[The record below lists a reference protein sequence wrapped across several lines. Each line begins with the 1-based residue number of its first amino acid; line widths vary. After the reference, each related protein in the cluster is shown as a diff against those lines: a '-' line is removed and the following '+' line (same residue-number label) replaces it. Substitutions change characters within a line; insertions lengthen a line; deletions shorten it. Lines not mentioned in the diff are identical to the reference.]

1 MTIHALPRIHLL
13 IGPGTLHSRGKD
25 RMDFH
30 HYRNSGRPRMTGEEL
45 LAEIPEIARVADVTV
60 DAGNP
65 HDIATLDDMRKLSL
79 HINALLQRADVDG
92 VVFVQGTNV
101 LEETAYFLNLTV
113 ISHKPVIVTGAQ
125 RPFTALSADAPLNLY
140 DAFHVA
146 AHSDTAGKGVVVVT
160 NGEINAARDVTK
172 TNTYHVHTFRSRDV
186 GMLGYADADR
196 IVYYRAPLQ
205 RHTVNSEFTLTG
217 IDVMPRVEVLF
228 VYAGSQAGIAE
239 AACKLGAQGLV
250 IAGIGAG
257 ALGTITPECAA
268 IAATRR
274 AVVVR
279 SARVG
284 EGRVVS
290 DSAYH
295 EPNMIAAGNL
305 LPQKAALLL
314 SLALTRTTDL
324 AEMQRIFDQY

>member
-1 MTIHALPRIHLL
+1 MTLPRIHLL
-13 IGPGTLHSRGKD
+13 IGPGTLHSRGSD
-25 RMDFH
+25 RMDFA
-30 HYRNSGRPRMTGEEL
+30 HYRNSGKPRMTGDEL
-45 LAEIPEIARVADVTV
+45 LAAIPEIAQVARVTV

-65 HDIATLDDMRKLSL
+65 HDVATLEEIRRLAQRV
-79 HINALLQRADVDG
+79 NALLQRDDVDG

-101 LEETAYFLNLTV
+101 LEETAYFLTLTV
-113 ISHKPVIVTGAQ
+113 HSAKPVVVTGAQ
-125 RPFTALSADAPLNLY
+125 RPFTALSSDAPLNLY
-140 DAFHVA
+140 DAFRVA
-146 AHSDTAGKGVVVVT
+146 AHADTHGKGAVVVA

-172 TNTYHVHTFRSRDV
+172 TNTYHVHTFRTRDV

-196 IVYYRAPLQ
+196 VVYYRAPTQ
-205 RHTVNSEFTLTG
+205 RHTVNSEFSAVVSVPL
-217 IDVMPRVEVLF
+217 PRVEVLH
-228 VYAGSQAGIAE
+228 VYAGTQPGMAD
-239 AACKLGAQGLV
+239 AACALGAKGLV

-257 ALGTITPECAA
+257 AIGNLTDECKS
-268 IAATRR
+268 IAAERR

-284 EGRVVS
+284 EGRVLL

-314 SLALTRTTDL
+314 SLALTRTADL
-324 AEMQRIFDQY
+324 GEIQRMFDQY

>member
-1 MTIHALPRIHLL
+1 M
-13 IGPGTLHSRGKD
+13 
-25 RMDFH
+25 
-30 HYRNSGRPRMTGEEL
+30 
-45 LAEIPEIARVADVTV
+45 
-60 DAGNP
+60 
-65 HDIATLDDMRKLSL
+65 
-79 HINALLQRADVDG
+79 
-92 VVFVQGTNV
+92 FVQGTNV

-113 ISHKPVIVTGAQ
+113 KSAKPVVVTGAQ
-125 RPFTALSADAPLNLY
+125 RPFTALSSDAALNLY
-140 DAFHVA
+140 DAFRVA
-146 AHSDTAGKGVVVVT
+146 AHPDTHGKGVVVVA

-172 TNTYHVHTFRSRDV
+172 TNTYHVHTFRTRDV

-205 RHTVNSEFTLTG
+205 RHTVNSEFMADTPLL
-217 IDVMPRVEVLF
+217 RVEVLHI
-228 VYAGSQAGIAE
+228 YAGSQPGMAE
-239 AACKLGAQGLV
+239 AAVSLGAKGLV

-257 ALGTITPECAA
+257 AIGNLTAECKG
-268 IAATRR
+268 IAAERR

-284 EGRVVS
+284 EGRVLA

-314 SLALTRTTDL
+314 SLALARTSDL
-324 AEMQRIFDQY
+324 GEIQRMFDQY

>member
-1 MTIHALPRIHLL
+1 MNLPRIHLL
-13 IGPGTLHSRGKD
+13 IGPGTLHSRGSD
-25 RMDFH
+25 RMDFA
-30 HYRNSGRPRMTGEEL
+30 HYRNSGKPRMTGEEL
-45 LAEIPEIARVADVTV
+45 LAAIPEIAQVARVTV

-65 HDIATLDDMRKLSL
+65 HDVATLEEIRRLAQRV
-79 HINALLQRADVDG
+79 NALLQRPDVDG

-101 LEETAYFLNLTV
+101 LEETAYFLTLTV
-113 ISHKPVIVTGAQ
+113 HSAKPVVVTGAQ
-125 RPFTALSADAPLNLY
+125 RPFTALSSDAPLNLY
-140 DAFHVA
+140 DAFRVA
-146 AHSDTAGKGVVVVT
+146 AHADTQGKGAVVVA

-172 TNTYHVHTFRSRDV
+172 TNTYHVHTFRTRDV

-205 RHTVNSEFTLTG
+205 RHTINSEFSAD
-217 IDVMPRVEVLF
+217 IDTVLPRVEVLHI
-228 VYAGSQAGIAE
+228 YAGTQPGMAD
-239 AACKLGAQGLV
+239 AACGLGAKGLV

-257 ALGTITPECAA
+257 AIGNLTDECKA
-268 IAATRR
+268 IAAGRR

-284 EGRVVS
+284 EGRVLL

-295 EPNMIAAGNL
+295 EPSMIAAGNL

-314 SLALTRTTDL
+314 SLALARTSDL
-324 AEMQRIFDQY
+324 VEIQRMFDQY

>member
-1 MTIHALPRIHLL
+1 MTSPRIHLL
-13 IGPGTLHSRGKD
+13 IGPGTLHSRGSG
-25 RMDFH
+25 RMDFA
-30 HYRNSGRPRMTGEEL
+30 HYRNSGKPRMTGDEL
-45 LAEIPEIARVADVTV
+45 LKELPEIAQIANVTV
-60 DAGNP
+60 DTGNP
-65 HDIATLDDMRKLSL
+65 HDVATLEEIRRLAMRVNELV
-79 HINALLQRADVDG
+79 QRDDVDG

-101 LEETAYFLNLTV
+101 LEETAYFLSLTV
-113 ISHKPVIVTGAQ
+113 KSAKPVVITGAQ
-125 RPFTALSADAPLNLY
+125 RPFSALSTDAPLNLY
-140 DAFHVA
+140 DAFRVA
-146 AHSDTAGKGVVVVT
+146 AHADSAGKGAVVVT

-205 RHTVNSEFTLTG
+205 RHTVTSEFSADKPL
-217 IDVMPRVEVLF
+217 PRVDVLHI
-228 VYAGSQAGIAE
+228 YAGTQPGLAE
-239 AACKLGAQGLV
+239 AACKLGAKGVV

-257 ALGTITPECAA
+257 AIGNLTEECKQ
-268 IAATRR
+268 IAAERR

-284 EGRVVS
+284 EGRVLR

-314 SLALTRTTDL
+314 SLALTRTADL
-324 AEMQRIFDQY
+324 SEIQRMFDQY

>member
-1 MTIHALPRIHLL
+1 MNPPRIHLL
-13 IGPGTLHSRGKD
+13 IGPGTLHSRGSD
-25 RMDFH
+25 RMDFA
-30 HYRNSGRPRMTGEEL
+30 HYRNSGKPRMTGEEL
-45 LAEIPEIARVADVTV
+45 LAAIPEIAQVARVTV

-65 HDIATLDDMRKLSL
+65 HDVATLEEIRRLAQRV
-79 HINALLQRADVDG
+79 NALLQRPDVDG

-101 LEETAYFLNLTV
+101 LEETAYFLTLTLN
-113 ISHKPVIVTGAQ
+113 SAKPVVVTGAQ
-125 RPFTALSADAPLNLY
+125 RPFTALSSDAPLNLY
-140 DAFHVA
+140 DAFRVA
-146 AHSDTAGKGVVVVT
+146 AHADTQGKGAVVVA

-172 TNTYHVHTFRSRDV
+172 TNTYHVHTFRTRDV

-196 IVYYRAPLQ
+196 IVYYRTPLQ
-205 RHTVNSEFTLTG
+205 RHTVNSEFNT
-217 IDVMPRVEVLF
+217 DVSVPLPRVEVLHI
-228 VYAGSQAGIAE
+228 YAGTQPGMAD
-239 AACKLGAQGLV
+239 AACGLGAKGLV

-257 ALGTITPECAA
+257 ALGNLTDECKA
-268 IAATRR
+268 IAAERR

-284 EGRVVS
+284 EGRVLL

-314 SLALTRTTDL
+314 SLALARTSDL
-324 AEMQRIFDQY
+324 GEIQRMFDQY

>member
-1 MTIHALPRIHLL
+1 MSLPNIHLL
-13 IGPGTLHSRGKD
+13 IGPGTLHSRGHD
-25 RMDFH
+25 RMDFA
-30 HYRNSGRPRMTGEEL
+30 HYRNSGKPRMTGEEL
-45 LAEIPEIARVADVTV
+45 LAAIPEIAQVARVTV

-65 HDIATLDDMRKLSL
+65 HEVATLEEIRRLA
-79 HINALLQRADVDG
+79 HRVNALLQRPDVDG

-101 LEETAYFLNLTV
+101 LEETAYLLTLTV
-113 ISHKPVIVTGAQ
+113 KSAKPVVVTGAQ
-125 RPFTALSADAPLNLY
+125 RPFTALSSDAPLNLY
-140 DAFHVA
+140 DAFRVA
-146 AHSDTAGKGVVVVT
+146 AHSETQGKGAVVVT

-172 TNTYHVHTFRSRDV
+172 TNTYHVHTFRTRDV

-205 RHTVNSEFTLTG
+205 RHTVDSEFSADISVPL
-217 IDVMPRVEVLF
+217 PRVEVLY
-228 VYAGSQAGIAE
+228 VYAGTQPGMAD
-239 AACKLGAQGLV
+239 AACRLGAKGLV

-257 ALGTITPECAA
+257 AIGNLSDECVK
-268 IAATRR
+268 IAVERR
-274 AVVVR
+274 AVIVR

-284 EGRVVS
+284 EGRVLR

-314 SLALTRTTDL
+314 SLALARTADL
-324 AEMQRIFDQY
+324 GEIQRMFDQY

>member
-1 MTIHALPRIHLL
+1 LL
-13 IGPGTLHSRGKD
+13 IGPGTLHSRGSD
-25 RMDFH
+25 RMDFA
-30 HYRNSGRPRMTGEEL
+30 HYRNSGKPRMTGEEL
-45 LAEIPEIARVADVTV
+45 LAAIPEIAQVAHVTV
-60 DAGNP
+60 DVGNP
-65 HDIATLDDMRKLSL
+65 HDVATLEEIRRLAQRV
-79 HINALLQRADVDG
+79 NVLLQRPDVDG

-101 LEETAYFLNLTV
+101 LEETAYFLTLTV
-113 ISHKPVIVTGAQ
+113 NSAKPVVVTGAQ
-125 RPFTALSADAPLNLY
+125 RPFTAMSSDAPLNLY
-140 DAFHVA
+140 DAFRVA
-146 AHSDTAGKGVVVVT
+146 AHAETAGKGVVVVA

-172 TNTYHVHTFRSRDV
+172 TNTYHVHTFRTRDV

-205 RHTVNSEFTLTG
+205 RHTVNSEFNANLDTPL
-217 IDVMPRVEVLF
+217 PRVEVLH
-228 VYAGSQAGIAE
+228 VYAGTQPGMAE
-239 AACKLGAQGLV
+239 AACGLGAKGLV

-257 ALGTITPECAA
+257 AIGNLTDECKA
-268 IAATRR
+268 IAAEHR

-284 EGRVVS
+284 EGRVLR

-314 SLALTRTTDL
+314 SLALTRTADL
-324 AEMQRIFDQY
+324 DEIQRMFDQY

>member
-1 MTIHALPRIHLL
+1 MSLPNLHLL
-13 IGPGTLHSRGKD
+13 IGPGTLHSRGRD
-25 RMDFH
+25 RMDFA
-30 HYRNSGRPRMTGEEL
+30 HYRNSGKPRMTGEEL
-45 LAEIPEIARVADVTV
+45 LAAIPEIAQVANVTV

-65 HDIATLDDMRKLSL
+65 HDVATLEEIRRLAHRVNEL
-79 HINALLQRADVDG
+79 VQRDDVDG

-101 LEETAYFLNLTV
+101 LEETAYMLTLTV
-113 ISHKPVIVTGAQ
+113 KSAKPVVITGAQ
-125 RPFTALSADAPLNLY
+125 RPFTALSSDAPLNLY
-140 DAFHVA
+140 DAFRVA
-146 AHSDTAGKGVVVVT
+146 AHAETHGKGAVVVT

-205 RHTVNSEFTLTG
+205 RHTVNSEFDANTPL
-217 IDVMPRVEVLF
+217 PRVEVLH
-228 VYAGSQAGIAE
+228 VYAGTQPGMAQAAVT
-239 AACKLGAQGLV
+239 LGAKGLV

-257 ALGTITPECAA
+257 AVGNLTDECIK
-268 IAATRR
+268 IAADRR

-284 EGRVVS
+284 EGRVFV

-295 EPNMIAAGNL
+295 EPNFIAAGNL

-314 SLALTRTTDL
+314 SLALARTSDL
-324 AEMQRIFDQY
+324 GEIQRMFDQY

>member
-1 MTIHALPRIHLL
+1 MTLPRIHLL
-13 IGPGTLHSRGKD
+13 IGPGTLHSRGSG
-25 RMDFH
+25 RMDFA
-30 HYRNSGRPRMTGEEL
+30 HYRNSGKPRMTGDEL
-45 LAEIPEIARVADVTV
+45 LAEIPEIAEVAQVTV

-65 HDIATLDDMRKLSL
+65 HDVSTLEEIRRLAQRV
-79 HINALLQRADVDG
+79 HALLQRADVDG

-113 ISHKPVIVTGAQ
+113 KSSKPVVVTGAQ
-125 RPFTALSADAPLNLY
+125 RPFTALSSDAALNLY
-140 DAFHVA
+140 DAFRVA
-146 AHSDTAGKGVVVVT
+146 AHADTHGKGVVVAT

-172 TNTYHVHTFRSRDV
+172 TNTYHVHTFRTRDV

-205 RHTVNSEFTLTG
+205 RHTVNSEFTADSSNGPL
-217 IDVMPRVEVLF
+217 PRVEVLH
-228 VYAGSQAGIAE
+228 VYAGTQPGMAE
-239 AACKLGAQGLV
+239 AAVSLGAKGLV

-257 ALGTITPECAA
+257 AIGNLTDECKK
-268 IAATRR
+268 IAAERR

-284 EGRVVS
+284 EGRVFV

-295 EPNMIAAGNL
+295 ETNMIAAGNL

-314 SLALTRTTDL
+314 SLALARTSDL
-324 AEMQRIFDQY
+324 AEIQRMFDQY

>member
-1 MTIHALPRIHLL
+1 MTLPHIHLL
-13 IGPGTLHSRGKD
+13 IGPGTLHSRGSD
-25 RMDFH
+25 RMDFA
-30 HYRNSGRPRMTGEEL
+30 HYRNSGKPRMTGEEL
-45 LAEIPEIARVADVTV
+45 LAEIPEIAAVAQVTV
-60 DAGNP
+60 DPGNP
-65 HDIATLDDMRKLSL
+65 HDVTTLDEIRRL
-79 HINALLQRADVDG
+79 ALRVNEVLQRSDVDG

-113 ISHKPVIVTGAQ
+113 KSTKPVVVTGAQ
-125 RPFTALSADAPLNLY
+125 RPFTALSSDAALNLY
-140 DAFHVA
+140 DAFRVA
-146 AHSDTAGKGVVVVT
+146 VHADTHGKGVVVAT

-172 TNTYHVHTFRSRDV
+172 TNTYHVHTFRTRDV

-205 RHTVNSEFTLTG
+205 RHTVNSEFNADTPL
-217 IDVMPRVEVLF
+217 PRVEVLHI
-228 VYAGSQAGIAE
+228 YAGSQAGMAE
-239 AACKLGAQGLV
+239 AAVSLGAKGLV

-257 ALGTITPECAA
+257 AIGNLSDECKK
-268 IAATRR
+268 IAAERR

-284 EGRVVS
+284 EGRVLA

-314 SLALTRTTDL
+314 SLALARTADL
-324 AEMQRIFDQY
+324 DEIQRVFDQY